1 MRLEFQVRADSV
13 EKRFQFDRR
22 KTPTP
27 FWRRPGVPARRSGFR
42 REGEGVNAYVDRF
55 SRPMA
60 VSGILLILL
69 SALDAYLSLIHM
81 QYGAQEMV
89 PTMAWAIERGV
100 VTFVSLKL
108 AVTSVGV
115 VYLVVHQNFSLAR
128 LSLYFLLVLSSS
140 LLIYHVVLAVFYW

>member
-1 MRLEFQVRADSV
+1 M
-13 EKRFQFDRR
+13 
-22 KTPTP
+22 
-27 FWRRPGVPARRSGFR
+27 
-42 REGEGVNAYVDRF
+42 
-55 SRPMA
+55 

-69 SALDAYLSLIHM
+69 SALDAYLTLIHM

-128 LSLYFLLVLSSS
+128 LSLYFLLFLYSS